1 MKEYVTGYAIAKSRD
16 GEEYEIAVD
25 ITIHPLREVYNIGE
39 IDRKAI
45 VRALLAMAAK
55 FAE

>member
-1 MKEYVTGYAIAKSRD
+1 MKESVTGYAIAKKAD

-25 ITIHPLREVYNIGE
+25 VAIHPLREVYNLSE

-45 VRALLAMAAK
+45 VRALLVLAAK
-55 FAE
+55 YAA